1 MAPIQQKDRPVGEP
15 RAGPLAK
22 LEAWLERRA
31 GAVFLWPAVLLMLAL
46 AIFPL
51 LASMYL
57 SLSRI
62 QFRAGTVSFN
72 FVGWTNYKRLL
83 FGTEQAHFL
92 GIGKALTPLGWVAF
106 AIVLGLLLWWIA
118 RHLRRKGSLGGLA
131 YRIGVSVLVGFLVW
145 TLLIRLAGQPG
156 TVQTTLVYVMFGTA
170 TQYLLGLGLAL
181 LCAQKLPGIRFFRVI
196 YLLPLAITP
205 VGVAYM
211 FRMLTDT
218 GRGPLNPVWGALGLS
233 NFSWVNDPWGARFAV
248 MIGDI
253 WQWTPFMFIVLLAA
267 VQSLPQEQI
276 EAAVVDGAGRIQTFV
291 YIVFPYLIPVSA
303 SILLIRLIEAF
314 KIVDLPNVLTN
325 GGPGTATESMTLQ
338 AFFAWRTLDLG
349 GAAAIAFF
357 LLILVS
363 VIATIYANV
372 VVARARGD

>member
-1 MAPIQQKDRPVGEP
+1 MALRQTKNSPIRGLLP
-15 RAGPLAK
+15 R
-22 LEAWLERRA
+22 LEAWLEHRA
-31 GAVFLWPAVLLMLAL
+31 GAVFLWPAVVLMLAL

-51 LASMYL
+51 LASIYL

-62 QFRAGTVSFN
+62 QFRAGEVSFR
-72 FVGWTNYKRLL
+72 FVGWANYQKLL
-83 FGTEQAHFL
+83 FGSEQTHFL
-92 GIGKALTPLGWVAF
+92 GVAKALPPLGWLVF
-106 AIVLGLLLWWIA
+106 AGVLGFLLGWIL
-118 RHLRRKGSLGGLA
+118 RHLRRKGSPGGLL
-131 YRIGVSVLVGFLVW
+131 YRIGVSALVGFLVW
-145 TLLIRLAGQPG
+145 SLLSRLAGQPG
-156 TVQTTLVYVMFGTA
+156 TVQTTLVYVLFGTA
-170 TQYLLGLGLAL
+170 MQYLLGLGLAL

-218 GRGPLNPVWGALGLS
+218 GRGPLSPLWNALGLS

-276 EAAVVDGAGRIQTFV
+276 EAAVVDGANRVQTFV
-291 YIVFPYLIPVSA
+291 HIVFPYLIPVSA
-303 SILLIRLIEAF
+303 SLLLIRLIEAF

-349 GAAAIAFF
+349 GAAAIAFL

-363 VIATIYANV
+363 LIITLYANG
-372 VVARARGD
+372 VVARARRD

>member
-1 MAPIQQKDRPVGEP
+1 MARWTD
-15 RAGPLAK
+15 
-22 LEAWLERRA
+22 WLERKA
-31 GAVFLWPAVLLMLAL
+31 GAIFLWPAVLLMLAL

-51 LASMYL
+51 LASIYL
-57 SLSRI
+57 SFSRI
-62 QFRAGTVSFN
+62 QFRAGAVSFN
-72 FVGWTNYKRLL
+72 FVGWANYKRLL
-83 FGTEQAHFL
+83 LGTEQTHFL
-92 GIGKALTPLGWVAF
+92 GIGKTLTPLGWILLAGLV
-106 AIVLGLLLWWIA
+106 GLLLWWVA
-118 RHLRRKGSLGGLA
+118 RHLQHKGSLRGLA
-131 YRIGVSVLVGFLVW
+131 YRLGVSALLIFLLW
-145 TLLIRLAGQPG
+145 TLLSRLAGQPG
-156 TVQTTLVYVMFGTA
+156 TVQTTLVYVLFGTVM
-170 TQYLLGLGLAL
+170 QYLLGLGLAL
-181 LCAQKLPGIRFFRVI
+181 LCAQRLPGIRFFRVI

-218 GRGPLNPVWGALGLS
+218 GRGPLNPLWQALGLT
-233 NFSWVNDPWGARFAV
+233 NFSWVNEPWGARLAV
-248 MIGDI
+248 MIGDV

-276 EAAVVDGAGRIQTFV
+276 EAAVVDGASRIQTFI

-303 SILLIRLIEAF
+303 SLLLIRLIEAF

-349 GAAAIAFF
+349 GAAAIAFL

-363 VIATIYANV
+363 LIATVYANV